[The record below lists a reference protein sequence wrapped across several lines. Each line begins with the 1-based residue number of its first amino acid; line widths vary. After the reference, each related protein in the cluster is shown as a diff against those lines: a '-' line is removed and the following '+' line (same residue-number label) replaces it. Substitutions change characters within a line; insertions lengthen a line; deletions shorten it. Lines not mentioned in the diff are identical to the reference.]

1 MLQTLP
7 MRWTAVER
15 RAFLALLAGAT
26 GIGCA
31 PILVRWSE
39 VGPSATAF
47 YRILLALPLLWLWMG
62 GTPTQGP
69 VTRRPQTRS
78 DYCRLAATGFFFAG
92 DLAFWHWSLQFTAV
106 ANSTLLLNC
115 APLLVTLGARLV
127 LAEKVPLSLILGMVM
142 AVTGGGFLVGNSW
155 QLAASHVLGDLL
167 GLATAVF
174 YAAYL
179 LMVKQLRRSF
189 STASIMSWSGLVSC
203 PILLVVALLSGE
215 SVLVV
220 TIAGWLVLAALALV
234 SHIGGQGF
242 IAYALAH
249 LPASFFRQPL
259 LQPVVAAALAWLL
272 LHESLSALQIAGG
285 IVILAGIAVSSR
297 KDNTGWSGWK

>member
-1 MLQTLP
+1 MLQTWP

-15 RAFLALLAGAT
+15 GAFLALLAGAT

-62 GTPTQGP
+62 ANSTPGP
-69 VTRRPQTRS
+69 GSRRPQTRS
-78 DYCRLAATGFFFAG
+78 DYAQMAAAGFFFAG
-92 DLAFWHWSLQFTAV
+92 DLAFWHWSLQFTTV

-115 APLLVTLGARLV
+115 APFLVTLGARLF
-127 LAEKVPLSLILGMVM
+127 LAEKVPFALILGMVM
-142 AVTGGGFLVGNSW
+142 AVTGGGLLVGNSW

-167 GLATAVF
+167 ALATAVF

-179 LMVKQLRRSF
+179 LMVKHLRRSF
-189 STASIMSWSGLVSC
+189 STTSIMSWSGLVSC
-203 PILLVVALLSGE
+203 PILLVVAWLSGE
-215 SVLVV
+215 SVQAV
-220 TIAGWLVLAALALV
+220 TWAGWLILAALALV

-249 LPASFFRQPL
+249 LPASFSSVSLL
-259 LQPVVAAALAWLL
+259 LQPVVAAALAWQL
-272 LHESLSALQIAGG
+272 LHESLNALQIAGG
-285 IVILAGIAVSSR
+285 IVILAGIAVAGR
-297 KDNTGWSGWK
+297 R